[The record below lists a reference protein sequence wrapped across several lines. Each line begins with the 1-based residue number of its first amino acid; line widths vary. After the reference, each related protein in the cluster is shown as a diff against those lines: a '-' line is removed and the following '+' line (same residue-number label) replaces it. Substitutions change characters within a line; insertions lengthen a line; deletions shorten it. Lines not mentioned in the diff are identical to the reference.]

1 MQSIETSE
9 EDSPS
14 YNADD
19 DLVQSDT
26 SEMDSGEI
34 LEYSGSISD
43 IKAPAANA
51 TKE

>member
-43 IKAPAANA
+43 IKAAAADA